1 MIKLTI
7 SKLTLASSLIADVD
21 STLLD
26 NNECDFIQQIAVA
39 CTYHVTLVSNLV
51 EQANRKELE
60 SLARYRIPL
69 SAAITFANDVIETLS
84 KRKQSLETKHG

>member
-7 SKLTLASSLIADVD
+7 EKLTLASSLITDVD
-21 STLLD
+21 STLLE
-26 NNECDFIQQIAVA
+26 NNECDFLQQIAVA
-39 CTYHVTLVSNLV
+39 CAYHVTLVSNLV
-51 EQANRKELE
+51 EQANRKDLD

-84 KRKQSLETKHG
+84 KRKQFLETKHG